1 MIEEY
6 TAFYKKF
13 QEDKSQLQ
21 KFRMLNIKYEDLVE
35 NRQEVFKEICNFTK
49 LPYTKK
55 FDLIV
60 NSWKIK
66 KGSNLTYKN
75 YLNND
80 EEAYLNKLIAD

>member
-1 MIEEY
+1 MGDIIE
-6 TAFYKKF
+6 
-13 QEDKSQLQ
+13 L
-21 KFRMLNIKYEDLVE
+21 RMLNKRYEKLAD
-35 NRQEVFKEICNFTK
+35 NREEVLKEISNFTK
-49 LPYTKK
+49 LSYTKK
-55 FDLIV
+55 FDSIV